1 MGFAVTKE
9 TERVELGTSERA
21 TVLRA
26 HGKIHWL
33 GRVMSIEA
41 YVSDVPI
48 SQHRPDTARAL
59 LGTELMAGCLLLVDF
74 PGRIVEVEEEH

>member
-1 MGFAVTKE
+1 
-9 TERVELGTSERA
+9 
-21 TVLRA
+21 
-26 HGKIHWL
+26 
-33 GRVMSIEA
+33 MSIEA

-74 PGRIVEVEEEH
+74 PGRIVEVEEEEH